1 MEKRFISMV
10 CVLAAL
16 LLCCAFALGSAA
28 ADGASAGNEVERLL
42 MVDDFKFQQIDKG
55 IGYGPL
61 AVYSA
66 PSTDALRGA
75 NGKAVVDTNAKM
87 AEAGFDDSGW
97 LLVRYE
103 LDKGG
108 NRVGYVEKRKV
119 KDYKARMTLPD
130 FAWVPV
136 TAAAPIDVTD
146 DTQPH
151 GNILGTIASGESF
164 TVLAKYT
171 YSGSWWY
178 VECTLEG
185 KTARGFIA
193 REGSSFYAGDTLI
206 TCVADLGTPAVS
218 PRGGTQIG
226 TAVIK
231 EGERKNVRKTPD
243 ASGTIISKVYPG
255 LEYPVYDKRTAEN
268 GMMYYYVWVEDDSE
282 WGWIASGVATLVE

>member
-1 MEKRFISMV
+1 MEKRFIGMV
-10 CVLAAL
+10 CLLAAL
-16 LLCCAFALGSAA
+16 LLCCAFALGCAA
-28 ADGASAGNEVERLL
+28 ADGASAGDEVERLL
-42 MVDDFKFQQIDKG
+42 TVDDFKFQVIEKG

-66 PSTDALRGA
+66 PSTDAFRGA
-75 NGKAVVDTNAKM
+75 NGKATVDTNEKM

-108 NRVGYVEKRKV
+108 NRVGYVEKGKV
-119 KDYKARMTLPD
+119 KDYKARMTLPE
-130 FAWVPV
+130 FAYVPV
-136 TAAAPIDVTD
+136 TAAAAIDVTD
-146 DTQPH
+146 DPTPH
-151 GNILGTIASGESF
+151 GKTMGTIAIGESF

-171 YSGSWWY
+171 YTGSWWY

-185 KTARGFIA
+185 KTARGFIE
-193 REGSSFYAGDTLI
+193 REGSSFYAGETLI

-218 PRGGTQIG
+218 PRGGSQIG

-255 LEYPVYDKRTAEN
+255 LEYPVYEKRTVEN
-268 GMMYYYVWVEDDSE
+268 GMEYYYVWVEDDSV
-282 WGWIASGVATLVE
+282 WGWISSGVATLVE

>member
-1 MEKRFISMV
+1 MKKRLIGMV
-10 CVLAAL
+10 CFLAAL
-16 LLCCAFALGSAA
+16 LLCCAFAPGCAA

-42 MVDDFKFQQIDKG
+42 AVDDFKFQKIEKG
-55 IGYGPL
+55 IGYGSL

-75 NGKAVVDTNAKM
+75 DGKAVVDTNAEM
-87 AEAGFDDSGW
+87 AEAGFDESGW

-103 LDKGG
+103 LSKGG

-119 KDYKARMTLPD
+119 KDYKARMALPE
-130 FAWVPV
+130 FARVPV

-146 DTQPH
+146 DPQPH
-151 GNILGTIASGESF
+151 GNILGTIAAGESF

-171 YSGSWWY
+171 YTGSWWY

-218 PRGGTQIG
+218 PRGGSQIG
-226 TAVIK
+226 SAVIK
-231 EGERKNVRKTPD
+231 EGDRKNVRRTPD

-255 LEYPVYDKRTAEN
+255 LEYPVYDRRTADN
-268 GMMYYYVWVEDDSE
+268 GIEYYYVWVEDDSV
-282 WGWIASGVATLVE
+282 WGWISSGVATLK

>member
-1 MEKRFISMV
+1 MKRFIGTV
-10 CVLAAL
+10 FGLAAL
-16 LLCCAFALGSAA
+16 LLCCAFILNCAA
-28 ADGASAGNEVERLL
+28 ADGASGGDEVERLL
-42 MVDDFKFQQIDKG
+42 AVDDFKFQQIEKG

-75 NGKAVVDTNAKM
+75 NGKATVDTNAKM
-87 AEAGFDDSGW
+87 AEAGFDESGW

-119 KDYKARMTLPD
+119 RDYKARMTLPE
-130 FAWVPV
+130 FGWIPV
-136 TAAAPIDVTD
+136 TAAGPIDVTD
-146 DTQPH
+146 DPQPR
-151 GNILGTIASGESF
+151 GNILGTIGSGESF
-164 TVLAKYT
+164 VVLAKYT

-185 KTARGFIA
+185 KTARGFID
-193 REGSSFYAGDTLI
+193 RNSSPFYAGDTLI

-226 TAVIK
+226 TAVIR
-231 EGERKNVRKTPD
+231 EGDRKNVRRTPD
-243 ASGTIISKVYPG
+243 ASGAIISKVYPG
-255 LEYPVYDKRTAEN
+255 LEYPVYDRRTSES
-268 GMMYYYVWVEDDSE
+268 GIEYYYVWVEDDSV
-282 WGWIASGVATLVE
+282 WGWISSSVADLVN